1 MEHSASKRGA
11 SIALFI
17 YVQFNHCIAVLDIY
31 NSILATKRP
40 SIGIEISHG
49 NMGFYSMGRKFQFPK
64 SNSLTGNMQ
73 PGIMNKP
80 HSAFHDSVN
89 LEGISV

>member
-31 NSILATKRP
+31 SSILATKRP
-40 SIGIEISHG
+40 LIGIEFLMVTWASIQSEENFSFLNQIH
-49 NMGFYSMGRKFQFPK
+49 
-64 SNSLTGNMQ
+64 
-73 PGIMNKP
+73 
-80 HSAFHDSVN
+80 
-89 LEGISV
+89 